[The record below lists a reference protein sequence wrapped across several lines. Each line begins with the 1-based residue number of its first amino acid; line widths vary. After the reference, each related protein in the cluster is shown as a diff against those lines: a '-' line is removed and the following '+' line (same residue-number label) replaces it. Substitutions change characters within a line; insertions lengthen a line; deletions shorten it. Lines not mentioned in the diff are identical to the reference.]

1 MKNQIL
7 RFPRQAKVS
16 IFLMT
21 ALLVVNTGCNN
32 DDDSPDQP
40 TPPANLN
47 PGPCDEGLALDSTDP
62 MEGAKAIDLCAVV
75 GVDGST
81 FGLVDASYSRFNGS
95 DGYSPLQIGVRTK
108 FGFNN
113 LPQHGESFLAL
124 SSGYA
129 RTFFQAGACGTSSC
143 SASGMGVAPS
153 GYPIQIPGCASSNAI
168 YDDVCMVLTLKS
180 PASARGFSIDH
191 SMFTFDYPNFVC
203 GPFNDQFLILIDPEV
218 PVTVGGNVAMDGN
231 SRPMGANASFMG
243 DDLTDLFAATG
254 FGDSGWGAAG
264 TTGWLRTTVPVNGS
278 SEFILKFVIF
288 DVGDQGLDS
297 TVLLDNFQW
306 LTDTP
311 TLETVAL

>member
-1 MKNQIL
+1 
-7 RFPRQAKVS
+7 
-16 IFLMT
+16 
-21 ALLVVNTGCNN
+21 
-32 DDDSPDQP
+32 
-40 TPPANLN
+40 
-47 PGPCDEGLALDSTDP
+47 
-62 MEGAKAIDLCAVV
+62 
-75 GVDGST
+75 
-81 FGLVDASYSRFNGS
+81 
-95 DGYSPLQIGVRTK
+95 
-108 FGFNN
+108 
-113 LPQHGESFLAL
+113 
-124 SSGYA
+124 
-129 RTFFQAGACGTSSC
+129 
-143 SASGMGVAPS
+143 MGVAPS

-168 YDDVCMVLTLKS
+168 YDDVCMVLTLKA

-218 PVTVGGNVAMDGN
+218 PGAVNGNVAMDAN
-231 SRPMGANASFMG
+231 DRPMGANASFMG